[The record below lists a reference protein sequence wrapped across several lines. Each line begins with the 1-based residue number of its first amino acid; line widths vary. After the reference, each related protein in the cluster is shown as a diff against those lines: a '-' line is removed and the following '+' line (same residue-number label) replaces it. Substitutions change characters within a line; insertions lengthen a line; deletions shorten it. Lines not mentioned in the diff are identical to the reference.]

1 MKNSNCLKLYGV
13 PRSGGTLVYNIVREL
28 LSGKATI
35 EPQTHSFFDDSEKA
49 IITYRDFRDCVVSSW
64 RVGNH
69 FDSPERRKLA
79 NYSDLTKTINDYKR
93 QVAEHLNQFKN
104 KRSPDKTLYLKYEDW
119 VNNYDFL
126 FGSLQDFLEID
137 VSKKQRQRLR
147 SQYSREEVK
156 KQTKK
161 LETEGFDAYDKLTH
175 FHGHHIYTGR
185 PGTWKELVWPWDHEK
200 LTNALKNELESWD
213 YI

>member
-64 RVGNH
+64 RVGNN

-79 NYSDLTKTINDYKR
+79 NYSDLTKTINDYK
-93 QVAEHLNQFKN
+93 
-104 KRSPDKTLYLKYEDW
+104 
-119 VNNYDFL
+119 
-126 FGSLQDFLEID
+126 
-137 VSKKQRQRLR
+137 
-147 SQYSREEVK
+147 
-156 KQTKK
+156 
-161 LETEGFDAYDKLTH
+161 
-175 FHGHHIYTGR
+175 
-185 PGTWKELVWPWDHEK
+185 
-200 LTNALKNELESWD
+200 
-213 YI
+213 